1 MEMQGCMCQENGCNK
16 ELKDPSGIVKSPF
29 AYKLTHDKSIYFVII
44 ISLFSNLVLC
54 SDGSD
59 GSQPIVCGNG
69 EFCDFDHS
77 VFGFCQSCSNVNGTC
92 EDQDFNNEK
101 GETECKMVCE
111 SRSNY

>member
-1 MEMQGCMCQENGCNK
+1 MIKRE
-16 ELKDPSGIVKSPF
+16 
-29 AYKLTHDKSIYFVII
+29 AYTFLII
-44 ISLFSNLVLC
+44 IYLFSNLVLC

-59 GSQPIVCGNG
+59 GSQPIVCGGG
-69 EFCDFDHS
+69 EFCDFDHG

-111 SRSNY
+111 GRSNYYKPLQIITNYTIKDGR